1 MKQMK
6 KLVVLTTTVFALI
19 ALATTSYAACTFTV
33 DKTADQSALT
43 LSIGQ
48 QIDVNYTITVD
59 VAPGSECG
67 SADYADVYDNF
78 GSGEVLLGSVPADAM
93 PYSFKILRPI
103 GPYEDC
109 GTYYVDNT
117 ARLCT
122 GETSTWR
129 ITVRVPCE
137 EGCTLTPGYW
147 KTHSVYGPAPYDDT
161 WASIGE
167 DTAFFLSGQSY
178 YEVLWT
184 PPSGGNPYYILAHA
198 YIAAELNQL
207 NGASIPDDV
216 LSAFDKATALFEKY
230 APDQVDR
237 SLRGDF
243 LSVAEILDN
252 YNNGLIGPG
261 HCSE

>member
-1 MKQMK
+1 
-6 KLVVLTTTVFALI
+6 
-19 ALATTSYAACTFTV
+19 
-33 DKTADQSALT
+33 
-43 LSIGQ
+43 
-48 QIDVNYTITVD
+48 
-59 VAPGSECG
+59 
-67 SADYADVYDNF
+67 
-78 GSGEVLLGSVPADAM
+78 LGF
-93 PYSFKILRPI
+93 YR
-103 GPYEDC
+103 
-109 GTYYVDNT
+109 
-117 ARLCT
+117 
-122 GETSTWR
+122 
-129 ITVRVPCE
+129 
-137 EGCTLTPGYW
+137 
-147 KTHSVYGPAPYDDT
+147 
-161 WASIGE
+161 
-167 DTAFFLSGQSY
+167 FFLSGQSY

-216 LSAFDKATALFEKY
+216 LSAFDLATALFETY